1 MRQLLSG
8 LSIKLQVVVPVFF
21 TLLLLIIGITFSTSS
36 LKTAFH
42 QVTVSTEQ
50 LITDKDNLTT
60 LIDNTYAMRISAI
73 YSLFRPAEVT
83 ALPNVLKEKQTEN
96 LALLRS
102 LADNPELKNEVAGLT
117 QAMQRYVDYSIQT
130 MIPLLNIEHS
140 DQEKDERFTAQYEQA
155 TAEYRK
161 VGNEMIK
168 AIDVLSNRLNQV
180 AMTTIDESEHEHDS
194 VMSQSTF
201 ALIGILLVAALSSWL
216 LAGIIVTPIRQ
227 LQQTVREIAKGN
239 LLVKAQEEGNNE
251 ITLLARDVNATVTQL
266 RQTVESLVRISTD
279 VASASTELATVMTQA
294 SVNSD
299 QEKQEVEQVASAV
312 NQLQSTAQSVTD
324 HAHSADGAAQQANQ
338 LASQSLRMFEESH
351 RATAKMADQLR
362 EAAQVVNQLK
372 EQSERIGN
380 VTEVIRSISEQ
391 TNLLALNAAIEAARA
406 GESGRGFAVVAD
418 EVRMLAAR
426 TQTST
431 QEIQAIIEELQN
443 QSNTANSSMHS
454 SLSLLEQNQS
464 LAAKVSASLTEIN
477 HSISALGQ
485 INAQVATAS
494 EEQSQVTKDINR
506 NLSNIYELVSQNVTG
521 ITQSAAASQSCPTL
535 PSSNTSS
542 SSIFACK

>member
-351 RATAKMADQLR
+351 RATAKMADQLT

-443 QSNTANSSMHS
+443 QSNTANSSMPS

-521 ITQSAAASQSCPTL
+521 ITQSAAASHELSDLAEQQHQQL
-535 PSSNTSS
+535 QY
-542 SSIFACK
+542 FRV

>member
-140 DQEKDERFTAQYEQA
+140 DQEKDERFTAHYEQA

-351 RATAKMADQLR
+351 RATAKMADQLT

-464 LAAKVSASLTEIN
+464 LAAKVSASLSEIN

-485 INAQVATAS
+485 INAQVATVS

-521 ITQSAAASQSCPTL
+521 ITQSAAASHELSDLAEQQHQQL
-535 PSSNTSS
+535 QY
-542 SSIFACK
+542 FRV

>member
-251 ITLLARDVNATVTQL
+251 ITLLARDVNATVIQL

-324 HAHSADGAAQQANQ
+324 HAHTADGAAQQANQ

-351 RATAKMADQLR
+351 RATAKMADQLT

-454 SLSLLEQNQS
+454 SLSQLEQNQS
-464 LAAKVSASLTEIN
+464 LAAKVRASLTEIN

-521 ITQSAAASQSCPTL
+521 ITQSAAASHELSDLAEQQHQQL
-535 PSSNTSS
+535 QY
-542 SSIFACK
+542 FRV

>member
-140 DQEKDERFTAQYEQA
+140 DQEKDERFNAQYEQA

-251 ITLLARDVNATVTQL
+251 ITLLARDVNATVIQL

-351 RATAKMADQLR
+351 RATAKMADQLT

-521 ITQSAAASQSCPTL
+521 ITQSAAASHELSDLAEQQHQQL
-535 PSSNTSS
+535 QY
-542 SSIFACK
+542 FRV

>member
-83 ALPNVLKEKQTEN
+83 ALPNVLKEKQAEN

-102 LADNPELKNEVAGLT
+102 LAVAPELRTEVAELT
-117 QAMQRYVDYSIQT
+117 QAMQRYVDYSVQT

-140 DQEKDERFTAQYEQA
+140 DQEKDERFTARYEQA

-180 AMTTIDESEHEHDS
+180 AMKTIDKSGQEHDS

-227 LQQTVREIAKGN
+227 LQQTVREVAKGN

-266 RQTVESLVRISTD
+266 RHTVESLVRISTD

-351 RATAKMADQLR
+351 RATAKMAEQLT

-372 EQSERIGN
+372 EQSERISN

-454 SLSLLEQNQS
+454 SLSQLEQNQS

-477 HSISALGQ
+477 NSISALGQ

-521 ITQSAAASQSCPTL
+521 ITQSAAASHELSDLAEQQHQQL
-535 PSSNTSS
+535 QH
-542 SSIFACK
+542 FRV

>member
-83 ALPNVLKEKQTEN
+83 ALPNVLKQKQTEN

-102 LADNPELKNEVAGLT
+102 LDDNPELKNEVAGLVQT
-117 QAMQRYVDYSIQT
+117 MQRYVDYSIQT
-130 MIPLLNIEHS
+130 MIPLLNIEHG

-180 AMTTIDESEHEHDS
+180 AMNTIDESEHEHDS

-227 LQQTVREIAKGN
+227 LQQTVREVAKGN
-239 LLVKAQEEGNNE
+239 LLVKAQEVGNNE

-338 LASQSLRMFEESH
+338 LASQSLRMFEESN
-351 RATAKMADQLR
+351 RATAKMADQLT

-372 EQSERIGN
+372 DQSERIGN

-431 QEIQAIIEELQN
+431 QEIQTIIEELQN

-454 SLSLLEQNQS
+454 SLSLLEQNQA

-477 HSISALGQ
+477 HAITALGQ

-521 ITQSAAASQSCPTL
+521 ITQSAAASHELSDLAEQQHQQL
-535 PSSNTSS
+535 QY
-542 SSIFACK
+542 FRV

>member
-21 TLLLLIIGITFSTSS
+21 TMLLLVTGIVFSTST
-36 LKTAFH
+36 LKTAFS
-42 QVTVSTEQ
+42 QVSDSTEH
-50 LITDKDNLTT
+50 LIIDKDNLTAI
-60 LIDNTYAMRISAI
+60 IDNTYAMRISAI
-73 YSLFRPAEVT
+73 YSLFRPDEVKV
-83 ALPNVLKEKQTEN
+83 LPSVLKDRQSQN
-96 LALLRS
+96 LQLMRAFS
-102 LADNPELKNEVAGLT
+102 DNPELQDEVRALT
-117 QAMQRYVDYSIQT
+117 KAMQNYVDYSINI
-130 MIPLLNIEHS
+130 MIPLLNTRHTTEQTSAEFDLQYQQAS
-140 DQEKDERFTAQYEQA
+140 DA
-155 TAEYRK
+155 YRAA
-161 VGNEMIK
+161 GNDMVK
-168 AIDVLSNRLNQV
+168 AISDLSQALNKLAIRTIKESEAQHDSVLSNS
-180 AMTTIDESEHEHDS
+180 TIS
-194 VMSQSTF
+194 
-201 ALIGILLVAALSSWL
+201 LIAILVAAALFSWI
-216 LAGIIVTPIRQ
+216 LAGIIVKPLSQ
-227 LQQTVREIAKGN
+227 LQQTMRAVASGN
-239 LLVKAQEEGNNE
+239 LLVKAEEEGNNE
-251 ITLLARDVNATVTQL
+251 ITLLARDVNATVDQL

-279 VASASTELATVMTQA
+279 VASASTELAAVMTQS

-299 QEKQEVEQVASAV
+299 QEKQEVELVASAV

-351 RATAKMADQLR
+351 RATAKMADQLA

-454 SLSLLEQNQS
+454 SLRLLEQNQS
-464 LAAKVSASLTEIN
+464 LAAKVSTSLSEISQ
-477 HSISALGQ
+477 SIDALGQ

-521 ITQSAAASQSCPTL
+521 ITQSAAASQEL
-535 PSSNTSS
+535 SNLAEQQNQQLQY
-542 SSIFACK
+542 FRV

>member
-83 ALPNVLKEKQTEN
+83 ALPNVLKEKQIEN

-140 DQEKDERFTAQYEQA
+140 DQEKDERFNAQYEQA

-251 ITLLARDVNATVTQL
+251 ITLLARDVNATVIQL

-351 RATAKMADQLR
+351 RATAKMADQLT

-443 QSNTANSSMHS
+443 QSNTANNSMHS

-521 ITQSAAASQSCPTL
+521 ITQSAAASHELSDLAEQQHQQL
-535 PSSNTSS
+535 QY
-542 SSIFACK
+542 FRV

>member
-351 RATAKMADQLR
+351 RATAKMADQLT

-506 NLSNIYELVSQNVTG
+506 NLNNIYELVSQNVTG
-521 ITQSAAASQSCPTL
+521 ITQSAAASHELSDLAEQQHQQL
-535 PSSNTSS
+535 QY
-542 SSIFACK
+542 FRV

>member
-140 DQEKDERFTAQYEQA
+140 DQQKDERFTAQYEQA

-351 RATAKMADQLR
+351 RATAKMADQLT

-418 EVRMLAAR
+418 EVRMLAAH

-521 ITQSAAASQSCPTL
+521 ITQSAAASHELSDLAEQQHQQL
-535 PSSNTSS
+535 QY
-542 SSIFACK
+542 FRV

>member
-83 ALPNVLKEKQTEN
+83 ALPNVLKQKQTEN

-102 LADNPELKNEVAGLT
+102 LDDNPELKNEVAGLVQT
-117 QAMQRYVDYSIQT
+117 MQRYVDYSIQT

-180 AMTTIDESEHEHDS
+180 AMNTIDESEHEHDS

-338 LASQSLRMFEESH
+338 LASQSLRMFEESN
-351 RATAKMADQLR
+351 RATAKMADQLT

-372 EQSERIGN
+372 DQSERIGN

-431 QEIQAIIEELQN
+431 QEIQTIIEELQN

-454 SLSLLEQNQS
+454 SLSLLEQNQA

-477 HSISALGQ
+477 HAITALGQ

-521 ITQSAAASQSCPTL
+521 ITQSAAASHELSDLAEQQHQQL
-535 PSSNTSS
+535 QY
-542 SSIFACK
+542 FRV

>member
-83 ALPNVLKEKQTEN
+83 ALPNVLQQKQTEN

-102 LADNPELKNEVAGLT
+102 LDDNPELKNEVAGLVQT
-117 QAMQRYVDYSIQT
+117 MQRYVDYSIQT

-180 AMTTIDESEHEHDS
+180 AMKTIDESEHEHDS

-227 LQQTVREIAKGN
+227 LQQTVREVAKGN
-239 LLVKAQEEGNNE
+239 LLVKAQEVGNNE

-338 LASQSLRMFEESH
+338 LASQSLRMFEESN
-351 RATAKMADQLR
+351 RATAKMADQLT

-372 EQSERIGN
+372 DQSERIGN

-454 SLSLLEQNQS
+454 SLSLLEQNQA

-477 HSISALGQ
+477 HAITALGQ

-521 ITQSAAASQSCPTL
+521 ITQSAAASHELSDLAEQQHQQL
-535 PSSNTSS
+535 QY
-542 SSIFACK
+542 FRV

>member
-83 ALPNVLKEKQTEN
+83 ALPNVLKEKQAEN
-96 LALLRS
+96 LTLLRS
-102 LADNPELKNEVAGLT
+102 LAESPELRTEVAELT

-140 DQEKDERFTAQYEQA
+140 DQEKDEQFTAQYEQA

-351 RATAKMADQLR
+351 RATAKMADQLT

-521 ITQSAAASQSCPTL
+521 ITQSAAASHELSDLAEQQHQQL
-535 PSSNTSS
+535 QY
-542 SSIFACK
+542 FRV

>member
-130 MIPLLNIEHS
+130 MIPLLNIEYS

-239 LLVKAQEEGNNE
+239 LLAKAQEEGNNE

-351 RATAKMADQLR
+351 RATAKMADQLT

-464 LAAKVSASLTEIN
+464 LVAKVSASLTEIN

-521 ITQSAAASQSCPTL
+521 ITQSAAASHELSDLAEQQHQQL
-535 PSSNTSS
+535 QY
-542 SSIFACK
+542 FRV

>member
-180 AMTTIDESEHEHDS
+180 AMTTIHESEYEHDS

-521 ITQSAAASQSCPTL
+521 ITQSAAASHELSDLAEQQHQQL
-535 PSSNTSS
+535 QY
-542 SSIFACK
+542 FRV

>member
-372 EQSERIGN
+372 EQSERIGI

-521 ITQSAAASQSCPTL
+521 ITQSAAASHELSDLAEQQHQQL
-535 PSSNTSS
+535 QY
-542 SSIFACK
+542 FRV

>member
-140 DQEKDERFTAQYEQA
+140 EQEKDERFTAQYEQA

-194 VMSQSTF
+194 VMYQSTF

-338 LASQSLRMFEESH
+338 LAYQSLRMFEESH
-351 RATAKMADQLR
+351 RATAKMADQLT

-418 EVRMLAAR
+418 EVRMLAAH

-521 ITQSAAASQSCPTL
+521 ITQSAAASHELSDLAEQQHQQL
-535 PSSNTSS
+535 QY
-542 SSIFACK
+542 FRV

>member
-83 ALPNVLKEKQTEN
+83 ALPNVLKEKQAEN

-351 RATAKMADQLR
+351 RATAKMADQLT

-431 QEIQAIIEELQN
+431 QEIQTIIEELQN

-521 ITQSAAASQSCPTL
+521 ITQSAAASHELSDLAEQQHQQL
-535 PSSNTSS
+535 QY
-542 SSIFACK
+542 FRV

>member
-251 ITLLARDVNATVTQL
+251 ITLLARDVNATVIQL

-351 RATAKMADQLR
+351 RATAKMADQLT

-521 ITQSAAASQSCPTL
+521 ITQSAAASHELSDLAEQQHQQL
-535 PSSNTSS
+535 QY
-542 SSIFACK
+542 FRV

>member
-83 ALPNVLKEKQTEN
+83 ALPNVLKEKQAEN

-102 LADNPELKNEVAGLT
+102 LAVAPELRTEVAELT
-117 QAMQRYVDYSIQT
+117 QAMQRYVDYSVQT

-140 DQEKDERFTAQYEQA
+140 DQEKDERFTARYEQA

-161 VGNEMIK
+161 VSNEMIK

-180 AMTTIDESEHEHDS
+180 AMKTIDKSGQEHDS

-227 LQQTVREIAKGN
+227 LQQTVREVAKGN

-266 RQTVESLVRISTD
+266 RHTVESLVRISTD

-351 RATAKMADQLR
+351 RATAKMAEQLT

-454 SLSLLEQNQS
+454 SLSQLEQNQS

-521 ITQSAAASQSCPTL
+521 ITQSAAASHELSDLAEQQHQQL
-535 PSSNTSS
+535 QH
-542 SSIFACK
+542 FRV

>member
-324 HAHSADGAAQQANQ
+324 HAHTADGAAQQANQ

-521 ITQSAAASQSCPTL
+521 ITQSAAASHELSDLAEQQHQQL
-535 PSSNTSS
+535 QY
-542 SSIFACK
+542 FRV

>member
-83 ALPNVLKEKQTEN
+83 ALPNVLKEKQAEN
-96 LALLRS
+96 LTLLRS
-102 LADNPELKNEVAGLT
+102 LAESPELRTEVAELT

-140 DQEKDERFTAQYEQA
+140 DQEKDERFTTQYEQA

-351 RATAKMADQLR
+351 RATAKMADQLT

-521 ITQSAAASQSCPTL
+521 ITQSAAASHELSDLAEQQHQQL
-535 PSSNTSS
+535 QY
-542 SSIFACK
+542 FRV

>member
-83 ALPNVLKEKQTEN
+83 ALPNVLKEKQAEN

-521 ITQSAAASQSCPTL
+521 ITQSAAASHELSDLAEQQHQQL
-535 PSSNTSS
+535 QY
-542 SSIFACK
+542 FRV

>member
-21 TLLLLIIGITFSTSS
+21 TMLLLVTGIVFSTST
-36 LKTAFH
+36 LKTAFS
-42 QVTVSTEQ
+42 QVSDSTEH
-50 LITDKDNLTT
+50 LIIDKDNLTAI
-60 LIDNTYAMRISAI
+60 IDNTYAMRISAI
-73 YSLFRPAEVT
+73 YSLFRPDEVKV
-83 ALPNVLKEKQTEN
+83 LPSVLKDRQSQN
-96 LALLRS
+96 LQLMRAFR
-102 LADNPELKNEVAGLT
+102 DNPELQDEVRALT
-117 QAMQRYVDYSIQT
+117 KAMQNYVDYSINT
-130 MIPLLNIEHS
+130 MIPLLNTRHTTEQTSAEFDLQYQQAS
-140 DQEKDERFTAQYEQA
+140 DA
-155 TAEYRK
+155 YRAA
-161 VGNEMIK
+161 GNDMVK
-168 AIDVLSNRLNQV
+168 AISDLSQALNKLAIRTIKESETQHDSVLSNS
-180 AMTTIDESEHEHDS
+180 TIS
-194 VMSQSTF
+194 
-201 ALIGILLVAALSSWL
+201 LIAILVAAALFSWI
-216 LAGIIVTPIRQ
+216 LAGIIVKPLSQ
-227 LQQTVREIAKGN
+227 LQQTMRAVASGN
-239 LLVKAQEEGNNE
+239 LLVKAEEEGNNE
-251 ITLLARDVNATVTQL
+251 ITLLARDVNATVGQL

-279 VASASTELATVMTQA
+279 VASASTELAAVMTQS

-299 QEKQEVEQVASAV
+299 QEKQEVELVASAV

-351 RATAKMADQLR
+351 RATAKMADQLA

-431 QEIQAIIEELQN
+431 QEIQTIIEELQN
-443 QSNTANSSMHS
+443 QSSTANSSMHS
-454 SLSLLEQNQS
+454 SLRLLEQNQS
-464 LAAKVSASLTEIN
+464 LAAKVSTSLSEIN
-477 HSISALGQ
+477 QSIDELGQ

-521 ITQSAAASQSCPTL
+521 ITQSAAASQEL
-535 PSSNTSS
+535 SNLAEQQNQQLQY
-542 SSIFACK
+542 FRV

>member
-96 LALLRS
+96 LALLRN

-351 RATAKMADQLR
+351 RATAKMADQLT

-521 ITQSAAASQSCPTL
+521 ITQSAAASHELSDLAEQQHQQL
-535 PSSNTSS
+535 QY
-542 SSIFACK
+542 FRV

>member
-161 VGNEMIK
+161 VGNKMIK

-521 ITQSAAASQSCPTL
+521 ITQSAAASHELSDLAEQQHQQL
-535 PSSNTSS
+535 QY
-542 SSIFACK
+542 FRV

>member
-1 MRQLLSG
+1 M
-8 LSIKLQVVVPVFF
+8 
-21 TLLLLIIGITFSTSS
+21 
-36 LKTAFH
+36 
-42 QVTVSTEQ
+42 
-50 LITDKDNLTT
+50 
-60 LIDNTYAMRISAI
+60 
-73 YSLFRPAEVT
+73 
-83 ALPNVLKEKQTEN
+83 
-96 LALLRS
+96 ALLRS

-443 QSNTANSSMHS
+443 HPIPLTAVCI
-454 SLSLLEQNQS
+454 Q
-464 LAAKVSASLTEIN
+464 A
-477 HSISALGQ
+477 
-485 INAQVATAS
+485 
-494 EEQSQVTKDINR
+494 
-506 NLSNIYELVSQNVTG
+506 
-521 ITQSAAASQSCPTL
+521 
-535 PSSNTSS
+535 
-542 SSIFACK
+542 

>member
-180 AMTTIDESEHEHDS
+180 AMTTIDESEYEHDS

-477 HSISALGQ
+477 HSVSALGQ

-521 ITQSAAASQSCPTL
+521 ITQSAAASHELSDLAEQQHQQL
-535 PSSNTSS
+535 QY
-542 SSIFACK
+542 FRV

>member
-83 ALPNVLKEKQTEN
+83 ALPNVLKEKQAEN

-102 LADNPELKNEVAGLT
+102 LAVAPELRTEVAELT
-117 QAMQRYVDYSIQT
+117 QAMQRYVDYSVQT

-140 DQEKDERFTAQYEQA
+140 DQEKDERFTARYEQA

-180 AMTTIDESEHEHDS
+180 AMKTIDKSGQEHDS

-227 LQQTVREIAKGN
+227 LQQTVREVAKGN

-266 RQTVESLVRISTD
+266 RHTVESLVRISTD

-351 RATAKMADQLR
+351 RATAKMAEQLT
-362 EAAQVVNQLK
+362 EAVQVVNQLK

-454 SLSLLEQNQS
+454 SLSQLEQNQS

-521 ITQSAAASQSCPTL
+521 ITQSAAASHELSDLAEQQHQQL
-535 PSSNTSS
+535 QH
-542 SSIFACK
+542 FRV

>member
-21 TLLLLIIGITFSTSS
+21 TMLLLVTGIVFSTST
-36 LKTAFH
+36 LKTAFS
-42 QVTVSTEQ
+42 QVSDSTEH
-50 LITDKDNLTT
+50 LIIDKDNLTAI
-60 LIDNTYAMRISAI
+60 IDNTYAMRISAI
-73 YSLFRPAEVT
+73 YSLFRPDEVKV
-83 ALPNVLKEKQTEN
+83 LPSVLKDRQSQN
-96 LALLRS
+96 LQLMRAFS
-102 LADNPELKNEVAGLT
+102 DNPELQDEVRALT
-117 QAMQRYVDYSIQT
+117 KAMQNYVDYSINT
-130 MIPLLNIEHS
+130 MIPLLNTRHTTEQTSAEFDLQYQQAS
-140 DQEKDERFTAQYEQA
+140 DA
-155 TAEYRK
+155 YRAA
-161 VGNEMIK
+161 GNDMVK
-168 AIDVLSNRLNQV
+168 AISDLSQALNKLAIRTIKESETQHDSVLSNS
-180 AMTTIDESEHEHDS
+180 TIS
-194 VMSQSTF
+194 
-201 ALIGILLVAALSSWL
+201 LIAILVAAALFSWI
-216 LAGIIVTPIRQ
+216 LAGIIVKPLSQ
-227 LQQTVREIAKGN
+227 LQQTMRAVASGN
-239 LLVKAQEEGNNE
+239 LLVKAEEEGNNE
-251 ITLLARDVNATVTQL
+251 ITLLARDVNATVDQL
-266 RQTVESLVRISTD
+266 RQTVESLVRISAD
-279 VASASTELATVMTQA
+279 VASASTELAAVMTQS

-299 QEKQEVEQVASAV
+299 QEKQKVELVASAV

-351 RATAKMADQLR
+351 RATAKMADQLA

-431 QEIQAIIEELQN
+431 QEIQTIIEELQN
-443 QSNTANSSMHS
+443 QSSTANSSMHS
-454 SLSLLEQNQS
+454 SLRLLEQNQS
-464 LAAKVSASLTEIN
+464 LAAKVSTSLSEISQ
-477 HSISALGQ
+477 SIDALGQ

-521 ITQSAAASQSCPTL
+521 ITQSAAASQEL
-535 PSSNTSS
+535 SNLAEQQNQQLQY
-542 SSIFACK
+542 FRV

>member
-194 VMSQSTF
+194 VTSQSTF

-351 RATAKMADQLR
+351 RATAKMADQLT

-464 LAAKVSASLTEIN
+464 LAAKVSESLTEIN

-521 ITQSAAASQSCPTL
+521 ITQSAAASHELSDLAEQQHQQL
-535 PSSNTSS
+535 QY
-542 SSIFACK
+542 FRV

>member
-338 LASQSLRMFEESH
+338 LASQSLRMFEASH
-351 RATAKMADQLR
+351 RATAKMADQLT

-521 ITQSAAASQSCPTL
+521 ITQSAAASHELSDLAEQQHQQL
-535 PSSNTSS
+535 QY
-542 SSIFACK
+542 FRV

>member
-83 ALPNVLKEKQTEN
+83 ALPNVLKEKQAEN
-96 LALLRS
+96 LTLLRS
-102 LADNPELKNEVAGLT
+102 LAESPELRTEVAELT

-299 QEKQEVEQVASAV
+299 QEKQEVGQVASAV

-351 RATAKMADQLR
+351 RATAKMADQLT

-521 ITQSAAASQSCPTL
+521 ITQSAAASHELSDLAEQQHQQL
-535 PSSNTSS
+535 QY
-542 SSIFACK
+542 FRV

>member
-42 QVTVSTEQ
+42 QVTISTEQ

-521 ITQSAAASQSCPTL
+521 ITQSAAASHELSDLAEQQHQQL
-535 PSSNTSS
+535 QY
-542 SSIFACK
+542 FRV

>member
-251 ITLLARDVNATVTQL
+251 ITLLARDVNATVIQL

-521 ITQSAAASQSCPTL
+521 ITQSAAASHELSDLAEQQHQQL
-535 PSSNTSS
+535 QY
-542 SSIFACK
+542 FRV

>member
-279 VASASTELATVMTQA
+279 VASAATELATVMTQA

-351 RATAKMADQLR
+351 RATAKMADQLT

-521 ITQSAAASQSCPTL
+521 ITQSAAASHELSDLAEQQHQQL
-535 PSSNTSS
+535 QY
-542 SSIFACK
+542 FRV

>member
-83 ALPNVLKEKQTEN
+83 ALPNVLKEKQAEN
-96 LALLRS
+96 LTLLRS
-102 LADNPELKNEVAGLT
+102 LAESPELRTEVAELT

-521 ITQSAAASQSCPTL
+521 ITQSAAASHELSDLAEQQHQQL
-535 PSSNTSS
+535 QY
-542 SSIFACK
+542 FRV

>member
-140 DQEKDERFTAQYEQA
+140 EQEKDERFTAQYEQA

-194 VMSQSTF
+194 VMYQSTF

-351 RATAKMADQLR
+351 RATAKMADQLT

-521 ITQSAAASQSCPTL
+521 ITQSAAASHELSDLAEQQHQQL
-535 PSSNTSS
+535 QY
-542 SSIFACK
+542 FRV

>member
-102 LADNPELKNEVAGLT
+102 LAVATELRTEVAELT
-117 QAMQRYVDYSIQT
+117 QAMQRYVDYSVQT

-140 DQEKDERFTAQYEQA
+140 DQEKDERFTARYEQA

-180 AMTTIDESEHEHDS
+180 AMKTIDKSGQEHDS

-227 LQQTVREIAKGN
+227 LQQTVREVAKGN

-266 RQTVESLVRISTD
+266 RHTVESLVRISTD

-351 RATAKMADQLR
+351 RATAKMAEQLT

-454 SLSLLEQNQS
+454 SLSQLEQNQS

-521 ITQSAAASQSCPTL
+521 ITQSAAASHELSDLAEQQHQQL
-535 PSSNTSS
+535 QH
-542 SSIFACK
+542 FRV